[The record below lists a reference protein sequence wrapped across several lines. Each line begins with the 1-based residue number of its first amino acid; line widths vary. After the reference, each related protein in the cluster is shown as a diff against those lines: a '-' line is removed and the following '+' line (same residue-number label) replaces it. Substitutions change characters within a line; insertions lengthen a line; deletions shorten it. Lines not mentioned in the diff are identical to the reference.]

1 MKKKDLETIREI
13 IDDSDLCDYA
23 WRYIDSGGELT
34 TDAGARKAKKLVD
47 QVMKRIDEAV
57 K

>member
-1 MKKKDLETIREI
+1 MKKKDLDTIRAI

-23 WRYIDSGGELT
+23 WRYIDCGGELT
-34 TDAGARKAKKLVD
+34 TAAGSAKAERLVN